1 MADFTE
7 IRTVNCPYCGD
18 SKVVKNGKR
27 SGYQRYRCKPCGR
40 QFKHTGELHGRHHPA
55 DRVGA
60 AIRLFYMGMSYK
72 QIAEHLAERDNIDE
86 PSKQTLYAWVRDY
99 TDTAVEEMQNHPAHT
114 GPEWVAD
121 EMQVRVGGEQLW
133 NWNVM
138 DSKTR
143 YILASHLSPNRDT
156 RAAIAVMR
164 KAAKAAAEPPNRIK
178 TDRLGSY
185 PPAIKAAFPDA
196 QHVQSNGIRALINN
210 NLSER
215 VQGTYRQREKT
226 LRGLENM
233 ETGQRYL
240 DGWTLTYNLFREHE
254 GIDYKKPGQMA
265 RVDAPFTEWEDVVK
279 GTPTATIEHPRTG
292 ERDAVAEL
300 SDARLRDDTTVRGSV
315 IFVPD
320 PTARRRSRG
329 ETDSDYPDEEWPPSP
344 ETVERWRPDKPDVD
358 YKSLTAVPLSNRRK
372 PPAESRQDGIHCAQ
386 VGYGTAANETR
397 EGEQE
402 PGAETE
408 AIGMAAAG

>member
-164 KAAKAAAEPPNRIK
+164 KAAKAAAEPPKRIK

-215 VQGTYRQREKT
+215 VQGTYRQREK
-226 LRGLENM
+226 
-233 ETGQRYL
+233 
-240 DGWTLTYNLFREHE
+240 DA
-254 GIDYKKPGQMA
+254 A
-265 RVDAPFTEWEDVVK
+265 RV
-279 GTPTATIEHPRTG
+279 GEHG
-292 ERDAVAEL
+292 D
-300 SDARLRDDTTVRGSV
+300 
-315 IFVPD
+315 
-320 PTARRRSRG
+320 
-329 ETDSDYPDEEWPPSP
+329 
-344 ETVERWRPDKPDVD
+344 RP
-358 YKSLTAVPLSNRRK
+358 
-372 PPAESRQDGIHCAQ
+372 
-386 VGYGTAANETR
+386 
-397 EGEQE
+397 
-402 PGAETE
+402 
-408 AIGMAAAG
+408 AIP